1 MNLKVRISLILIFV
15 LLITT
20 LDKVVSADP
29 LQDQLQEYNQSIE
42 EDTYKLGTY
51 EAQAEELRLAIQE
64 LDSKIEN
71 AMYRQAEIEEEIT
84 IINNSIHESN
94 LKIHQYTEEIAKREA
109 DKNVFVRSMYKF
121 GELSYIDV
129 IFKSDNVFDAAYNFY
144 NYSALVNSSK
154 KNIEELDTL
163 KKDLISEEEALEL
176 NKAELEKANNE
187 AKSIVDDMTAM
198 MNEQQEKLSE
208 LNVIHANLSDKIESE
223 KAAVSNITSKLEEQR
238 IQAELERQRQE
249 EARKQAEE
257 EARRQEEA
265 RKQAEEEARRQ
276 EEANRQEN
284 SQSSSENN
292 YESDYVEPNRG
303 SYEESES
310 TNYPVSSSYS
320 ASEIVAYASQFQG
333 VPYVWGGTSPSGFD
347 CSGLVQY
354 CYGQFG
360 YYIPRVSQDQQNFGT
375 DVSLSELR
383 TGDLVFWG
391 RPATHVAFYIDG
403 GYILHAPNTGDVVRI
418 QPINLNSITSAKRI
432 IN

>member
-1 MNLKVRISLILIFV
+1 MKYKSRLSLVLIII
-15 LLITT
+15 LLISTQ
-20 LDKVVSADP
+20 DKIAIAEP
-29 LQDQLQEYNQSIE
+29 LQQQLQEYNQSIE

-94 LKIHQYTEEIAKREA
+94 VKIDQYTEEIAKRES

-154 KNIEELDTL
+154 KNIEELDIL

-198 MNEQQEKLSE
+198 MNEQQGKLSE
-208 LNVIHANLSDKIESE
+208 LNVIQANLSDKIESE
-223 KAAVSNITSKLEEQR
+223 KAEVLNITAKLEEQR

-257 EARRQEEA
+257 EAR
-265 RKQAEEEARRQ
+265 KQAEEEARRQ
-276 EEANRQEN
+276 EEANSQEN

-292 YESDYVEPNRG
+292 YESDYVDPNRG

-310 TNYPVSSSYS
+310 TNYPISNNYS

-354 CYGQFG
+354 CYAQFG
-360 YYIPRVSQDQQNFGT
+360 YYLPRVSQDQQNFGT

-418 QPINLNSITSAKRI
+418 EPINLNSITSAKRI

>member
-1 MNLKVRISLILIFV
+1 MKYKSRLSLVLIII
-15 LLITT
+15 LLISTQ
-20 LDKVVSADP
+20 DKIASAEP
-29 LQDQLQEYNQSIE
+29 LQQQLQEYNQSIE

-208 LNVIHANLSDKIESE
+208 LNVIQANLSDKIESE
-223 KAAVSNITSKLEEQR
+223 KAEVSNITAKLEEQR

-257 EARRQEEA
+257 EAR
-265 RKQAEEEARRQ
+265 KQAEEEARRQ
-276 EEANRQEN
+276 EEANKQEN

-310 TNYPVSSSYS
+310 TNYPISNSYS

-375 DVSLSELR
+375 DVTLSELR

>member
-1 MNLKVRISLILIFV
+1 MKYKSRLSVVLIII
-15 LLITT
+15 LLISTQ
-20 LDKVVSADP
+20 DKLTAANP
-29 LQDQLQEYNQSIE
+29 LQQQLQEYNQSIE

-51 EAQAEELRLAIQE
+51 EAQANELTLNIQE
-64 LDSKIEN
+64 LDNKIET
-71 AMYRQAEIEEEIT
+71 AMYRQASLEEEIS

-94 LKIHQYTEEIAKREA
+94 LKINQYTEEIAKRETN
-109 DKNVFVRSMYKF
+109 KNVFVRNMYKF
-121 GELSYIDV
+121 GNLSYIDL

-154 KNIEELDTL
+154 KNIEELDAL
-163 KKDLISEEEALEL
+163 KKDLISEKETL
-176 NKAELEKANNE
+176 NSNKSELEKANNE
-187 AKSIVDDMTAM
+187 VKSIVEDMTAM
-198 MNEQQEKLSE
+198 MSEQQEKLSE
-208 LNVIHANLSDKIESE
+208 LNVIQANLAYKIENE
-223 KAAVSNITSKLEEQR
+223 KAEVSNITAKLEEER
-238 IQAELERQRQE
+238 IQAELERERQE

-257 EARRQEEA
+257 AARR
-265 RKQAEEEARRQ
+265 QAEEEARRQ
-276 EEANRQEN
+276 EQSRKEEASLNN
-284 SQSSSENN
+284 SQND
-292 YESDYVEPNRG
+292 YESDYESDYAEPNRG
-303 SYEESES
+303 GYEESES
-310 TNYPVSSSYS
+310 TNYPVSNGYY

-354 CYGQFG
+354 CYAQFG
-360 YYIPRVSQDQQNFGT
+360 YYLPRVSQDQQNFGT
-375 DVSLSELR
+375 DISLSDLK

>member
-1 MNLKVRISLILIFV
+1 MKYKSRLSLVLIII
-15 LLITT
+15 LLISTQ
-20 LDKVVSADP
+20 DKIAIAEP
-29 LQDQLQEYNQSIE
+29 LQQQLQEYNQSIE

-51 EAQAEELRLAIQE
+51 DVQAEELRLSIQE

-94 LKIHQYTEEIAKREA
+94 LKIDQYTEEIAKREA

-154 KNIEELDTL
+154 KNIEELDAL

-176 NKAELEKANNE
+176 NKSELEKANSE

-198 MNEQQEKLSE
+198 MNEQQEKLSG
-208 LNVIHANLSDKIESE
+208 LNVIQANLSDKIESE
-223 KAAVSNITSKLEEQR
+223 KAEVSNITAKLEEQR
-238 IQAELERQRQE
+238 IQAELERQAAARKQAEE

-257 EARRQEEA
+257 EARRQE
-265 RKQAEEEARRQ
+265 
-276 EEANRQEN
+276 N

-292 YESDYVEPNRG
+292 YEGDYDSNYVEADRG

-310 TNYPVSSSYS
+310 TNYPISNNYS
-320 ASEIVAYASQFQG
+320 AAEIVAYASQFQG

-354 CYGQFG
+354 CYRQFG
-360 YYIPRVSQDQQNFGT
+360 YYLPRVSQDQQNFGT

-418 QPINLNSITSAKRI
+418 QSINLSSITSAKRI